1 MAPDVGPDARTSSRL
16 ITGRRGGACI
26 AALWVILTLLAPKAA
41 AEEQPALAPVPASVP
56 APPAPTCDHGQCLPT
71 QEKRQS
77 MNAEKDRRRRLSG
90 GRREANNLRDRV
102 VLPIVIGVPL
112 VTIFVLWKRRQH
124 MRAAWHRNE
133 HIHPAWERCFACCS
147 EAFPLRTWMMDAC
160 CGSAPPTEQGGV
172 EMAQPPAAAGPAV
185 AVPVT
190 TSKWLNSPGHWD
202 FFISHTQGNGDAT
215 TLASELYYS
224 LKEKG
229 YSAWLDVK
237 MSKKSVAAME
247 EGVRGAKCVIAIIT
261 EGPEPEPGKPSND
274 YFKRPYCLKELRWAR
289 ESGVMIQPV
298 VRVQDKNNIGEFLKG
313 APADLKDLGHIE
325 FIDLHRGDAS
335 YFDVGVNKIVQEL
348 ENLPAAAS
356 IDVSMAEA

>member
-1 MAPDVGPDARTSSRL
+1 MGSFLDGL
-16 ITGRRGGACI
+16 FGGGH
-26 AALWVILTLLAPKAA
+26 L
-41 AEEQPALAPVPASVP
+41 
-56 APPAPTCDHGQCLPT
+56 
-71 QEKRQS
+71 
-77 MNAEKDRRRRLSG
+77 NA
-90 GRREANNLRDRV
+90 
-102 VLPIVIGVPL
+102 
-112 VTIFVLWKRRQH
+112 
-124 MRAAWHRNE
+124 
-133 HIHPAWERCFACCS
+133 
-147 EAFPLRTWMMDAC
+147 
-160 CGSAPPTEQGGV
+160 
-172 EMAQPPAAAGPAV
+172 
-185 AVPVT
+185 
-190 TSKWLNSPGHWD
+190 PGHWD

-298 VRVQDKNNIGEFLKG
+298 VRVQDKNNIGKFLEG
-313 APADLKDLGHIE
+313 APADLKDLGDIE
-325 FIDLHRGDAS
+325 FIDLHRGNAS
-335 YFDVGVNKIVQEL
+335 YFDVGVNLIVQEL